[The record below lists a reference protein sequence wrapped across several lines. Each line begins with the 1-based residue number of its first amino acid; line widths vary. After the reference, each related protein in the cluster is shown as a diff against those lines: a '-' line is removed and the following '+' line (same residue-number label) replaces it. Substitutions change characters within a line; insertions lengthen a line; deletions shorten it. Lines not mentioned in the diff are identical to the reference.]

1 MDLKCLIGLL
11 LEKGY
16 IEDEGSCFV
25 DDEFGEST
33 VMKSFKF
40 EYNEIFEKI
49 KESKYNK
56 DIVHILKERNKMFI
70 LNSENLERLL
80 IKRGDGEEIFGF
92 RADRNRL
99 GAVPG
104 FDLKRIINEKTR
116 FDVKDWNFIGQRY
129 FKLHDLCI
137 EEERVLKEIER
148 RDEILD
154 FLDKLP

>member
-25 DDEFGEST
+25 SDEFGEST

-49 KESKYNK
+49 KESKYNE
-56 DIVHILKERNKMFI
+56 DIVHILKENNEMFI
-70 LNSENLERLL
+70 LNSENLEKLL
-80 IKRGDGEEIFGF
+80 IRAGQGQEVFGF
-92 RADRNRL
+92 RADRSRL

-104 FDLKRIINEKTR
+104 LALKRIINEKTR
-116 FDVKDWNFIGQRY
+116 FDVKDWDFTCQKY